1 MNVAKL
7 LIDHQADVSAK
18 DHWDR
23 TPLIFAAENGNQ
35 LIHFLWRME
44 NNFDFLR
51 LGHFDVAKLLLDRG
65 ADVNEKDED
74 NQTPLI
80 KATQNGNLLIQKTCS
95 TPQYDL
101 YEIDNCRS
109 WEHNS
114 FTIGTWSK
122 KFSMKQLMIILL
134 RKVGK
139 FQMHSQS
146 YHFSQQQQKSK

>member
-1 MNVAKL
+1 
-7 LIDHQADVSAK
+7 
-18 DHWDR
+18 
-23 TPLIFAAENGNQ
+23 
-35 LIHFLWRME
+35 ME

-109 WEHNS
+109 
-114 FTIGTWSK
+114 
-122 KFSMKQLMIILL
+122 
-134 RKVGK
+134 
-139 FQMHSQS
+139 
-146 YHFSQQQQKSK
+146 